1 MTKIKKKQTISKPEY
16 IIKNTGKITAAPY
29 EDICEY
35 FYAKGYISG
44 LEKAKNLDENKI
56 NALINV
62 YKTKTVYFDKLL
74 EVDNEA
80 QNFN

>member
-1 MTKIKKKQTISKPEY
+1 MKKKVKKAEKPEY

-56 NALINV
+56 DALINV
-62 YKTKTVYFDKLL
+62 YKIKTVYFDKLL
-74 EVDNEA
+74 EVGNDR
-80 QNFN
+80 